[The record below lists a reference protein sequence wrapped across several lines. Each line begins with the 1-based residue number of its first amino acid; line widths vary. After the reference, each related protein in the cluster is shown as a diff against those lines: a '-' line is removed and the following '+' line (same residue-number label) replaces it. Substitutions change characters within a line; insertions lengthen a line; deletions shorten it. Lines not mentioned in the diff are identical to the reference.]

1 EKHETQANGDTVL
14 YASVPVSVEGDSSDT
29 TLVIVE
35 SLAAD
40 QAEAAQIVRIIALAS
55 TAALIIAGVI
65 SWFVAGRILA
75 PLRQVRRT
83 AESSSESDLTRRIDI
98 TPNIRD
104 DVARLA
110 VTFNGMLDRLERAF
124 QAERAFMDDA
134 AHELRTPLTIVR
146 GHLELM
152 GDDAAERAETT
163 ALVLE
168 EISRMNRIVND
179 LLILAAAER
188 PDVLNQ
194 SETDLAELV
203 HGALSRA
210 SALAERDWVVSRAA
224 HTVVWA
230 DEQRLTQALAQL
242 ASNAVQHTDSADTI
256 SIGSANDDDEVVLTV
271 ADTGTG
277 VPDALKETVFD
288 RFSQGTEHSA
298 DGAGLGLAIV
308 ASIAAAHNGH
318 TEVTDSPGTGATFV
332 LRFPVR

>member
-1 EKHETQANGDTVL
+1 RDPNTGQHFDNAESLIHSYLDNAVPEQDESLFEIVDGRVKHRSRRTVPAHLDRQREVVRQAATATRTEKHETQANGDTVL
-14 YASVPVSVEGDSSDT
+14 YAAVPVSVEGDSSDT

-98 TPNIRD
+98 TPNVRD

-134 AHELRTPLTIVR
+134 AHELRTPLTVVR
-146 GHLELM
+146 GHLELL

-188 PDVLNQ
+188 PDFLNP

-210 SALAERDWVVSRAA
+210 GALAERDWVGSGTAD
-224 HTVVWA
+224 TVEWA
-230 DEQRLTQALAQL
+230 DE
-242 ASNAVQHTDSADTI
+242 
-256 SIGSANDDDEVVLTV
+256 
-271 ADTGTG
+271 
-277 VPDALKETVFD
+277 
-288 RFSQGTEHSA
+288 
-298 DGAGLGLAIV
+298 
-308 ASIAAAHNGH
+308 
-318 TEVTDSPGTGATFV
+318 
-332 LRFPVR
+332 